1 MFKESE
7 QIEKFEPKVWL
18 SSPTMHGEEIK
29 YVQEAYE
36 TNWMSTVGAN
46 INEVE
51 RLVCKKIG
59 CKYAVGLS
67 AGTAALH
74 MAVKLAGVKPGEK
87 VFCSD
92 MTFSATVNPIVYE
105 GGVPVFIDTE
115 YDTWNMDPEAL
126 EKAFELYPDVK
137 VVVIAH
143 LYGTPGKVD
152 ELRDICEKHGA
163 VIIEDAAESMGATY
177 KGLQTGTFGK
187 YNAISFNG
195 NKIITGS
202 SGGILLTDD
211 KEAAEKARKWSTQ
224 SREAAPWYQHEEIG
238 YNYRMSN
245 VIAGVVRGQMPHLEE
260 HIAQKKAIYERYK
273 EGLKGLP
280 VRMNPYNEKESEPNF
295 WLSCLILDKEAM
307 CRQVRSEC
315 EPLYI
320 PETGKSC
327 PNNGEY
333 AVRWKKRMDIVHFP
347 ELGFTNLA
355 VIKEFCKTIPDN
367 SLLHTTVLDSIRMS
381 NYVEMKP
388 SIRCFANIGADG
400 IDGAL
405 STYLGQGESEEKP
418 VYLLIGDLSLMYDMN
433 ALLQKLPHNIRIVV
447 INNYS
452 GAEFHKNFG
461 LDRIPTLNKHIAA
474 GHRVK
479 IANCCINFQF
489 KYLAATNMEE
499 VREALTVLNTE
510 SEKPI
515 LLEVFTDADKD
526 AKILKSYWMTN
537 RQEIPGMKLSGKA
550 RVKQIVRNILGNKAY
565 AIREMFKK

>member
-1 MFKESE
+1 MVVGGSE
-7 QIEKFEPKVWL
+7 FTEDGKLRRAINTFTEK
-18 SSPTMHGEEIK
+18 
-29 YVQEAYE
+29 YNA
-36 TNWMSTVGAN
+36 
-46 INEVE
+46 
-51 RLVCKKIG
+51 
-59 CKYAVGLS
+59 
-67 AGTAALH
+67 
-74 MAVKLAGVKPGEK
+74 
-87 VFCSD
+87 
-92 MTFSATVNPIVYE
+92 
-105 GGVPVFIDTE
+105 
-115 YDTWNMDPEAL
+115 
-126 EKAFELYPDVK
+126 
-137 VVVIAH
+137 VVIADTYANIYSDNDKIFNPKA
-143 LYGTPGKVD
+143 LGDTITADQVKYLAPD
-152 ELRDICEKHGA
+152 LIISFGA
-163 VIIEDAAESMGATY
+163 VYYSTI
-177 KGLQTGTFGK
+177 K
-187 YNAISFNG
+187 YFMPVYSNTTEHWQICIDGMINDGYHCLKNVFEM
-195 NKIITGS
+195 K
-202 SGGILLTDD
+202 
-211 KEAAEKARKWSTQ
+211 
-224 SREAAPWYQHEEIG
+224 PEEFFE
-238 YNYRMSN
+238 RVN
-245 VIAGVVRGQMPHLEE
+245 VYADTV
-260 HIAQKKAIYERYK
+260 
-273 EGLKGLP
+273 
-280 VRMNPYNEKESEPNF
+280 
-295 WLSCLILDKEAM
+295 
-307 CRQVRSEC
+307 
-315 EPLYI
+315 
-320 PETGKSC
+320 
-327 PNNGEY
+327 NNGEY

-479 IANCCINFQF
+479 IANCCINSQF

-499 VREALTVLNTE
+499 VREALTILNTE